1 MTDKRLIFYGPPG
14 HLPRLH
20 IFQWTLSIPYN
31 FSDCHQILRV
41 YLKYPVPLAL
51 AKHLLTTVSNSQKLA
66 QQGPEAIAFDPAVLD
81 RLFFN

>member
-31 FSDCHQILRV
+31 FSDCHQILRL

-51 AKHLLTTVSNSQKLA
+51 VLAVRIYTLVQLLC
-66 QQGPEAIAFDPAVLD
+66 
-81 RLFFN
+81 